1 MIGKPRGRRGVNLQ
15 ILPSAMTVLSI
26 CAGLTAIKFAL
37 EHQPKAA
44 MALIAAAAIL
54 DGLDG
59 RVARILDAQS
69 RMGAEIDSLAD
80 AVNFGVTPALVLY
93 VSMLSKWPVG
103 WVVVLLYAVCVVLRL
118 ARYNAL
124 QDDGTQPAYAHEFF
138 VGMPAPAGAV
148 SMIGLLALKMQ
159 FGEGWWTSVW
169 FLSFWVTGTSIL
181 LVSGIPMKK
190 MHAVSVPPN
199 YAAALLAVLA
209 ICAAAAVLAPYLL
222 IWVIIIAYM
231 CHIPFAVRSQRWLA
245 QQYAVD
251 ADLIITSGGVSAG
264 AYEVVK
270 DAFGSA
276 DYRGGD
282 HGVEFVKVAMQP
294 GMPQGVGRVAGTPIV
309 TLPGNPV
316 SALVSFE
323 VFIRPPLRMAMGL
336 PDPYRPHRSAV
347 LTASLTSPRG
357 KRQFRRA
364 ILDHQAGT
372 VISYGPPASHHLRW
386 LASANGLL
394 DIPEDVVEV
403 AAGTQ
408 LQVWDLT

>member
-190 MHAVSVPPN
+190 DARRVGTTQLRGRPAGGAGYLRGGRSPGPLLVDLGDHHRLHVPYSFRGAQP
-199 YAAALLAVLA
+199 ALLAQHPEVWDDK
-209 ICAAAAVLAPYLL
+209 PKQRR
-222 IWVIIIAYM
+222 
-231 CHIPFAVRSQRWLA
+231 AVRRASRRA
-245 QQYAVD
+245 
-251 ADLIITSGGVSAG
+251 
-264 AYEVVK
+264 
-270 DAFGSA
+270 
-276 DYRGGD
+276 
-282 HGVEFVKVAMQP
+282 H
-294 GMPQGVGRVAGTPIV
+294 
-309 TLPGNPV
+309 
-316 SALVSFE
+316 
-323 VFIRPPLRMAMGL
+323 
-336 PDPYRPHRSAV
+336 PYRPSMAR
-347 LTASLTSPRG
+347 LGLRKPG
-357 KRQFRRA
+357 RR
-364 ILDHQAGT
+364 L
-372 VISYGPPASHHLRW
+372 
-386 LASANGLL
+386 
-394 DIPEDVVEV
+394 
-403 AAGTQ
+403 
-408 LQVWDLT
+408 